1 MHHVVMGLV
10 GGVLLG
16 TAAALLLAG
25 GRAVGILATRAIQT
39 SRATDPAQIPQAD
52 FERASALRSSS
63 PASDGCSE
71 PLSHVHRGNLVG
83 VRFRTLALILLHR
96 CRSVRR
102 GKQLH
107 GNL

>member
-25 GRAVGILATRAIQT
+25 GASVGILATRAIQT

-52 FERASALRSSS
+52 F
-63 PASDGCSE
+63 
-71 PLSHVHRGNLVG
+71 
-83 VRFRTLALILLHR
+83 
-96 CRSVRR
+96 
-102 GKQLH
+102 
-107 GNL
+107 